1 MEYLALLTCTE
12 CGGIVSNLAACC
24 PHCGCPIEVIVHAS
38 NSGMINDKTVKE
50 KNLGQDKENYSP
62 IENDDVID
70 DELSD
75 DLCAE
80 ALIEKYMENEGNIN
94 VSGLYDIDLDD
105 DPFHDPLFNWDQY
118 ANGGMYP
125 LKSSTID
132 DIDDYDI
139 EDMGLDPNFYAG
151 DGNNF

>member
-1 MEYLALLTCTE
+1 
-12 CGGIVSNLAACC
+12 
-24 PHCGCPIEVIVHAS
+24 
-38 NSGMINDKTVKE
+38 MINDKTVKE
-50 KNLGQDKENYSP
+50 KNLGQDKENCSP

-70 DELSD
+70 DESSD
-75 DLCAE
+75 ELCAE
-80 ALIEKYMENEGNIN
+80 ALIEKYMENEGNVNI
-94 VSGLYDIDLDD
+94 SGLYDIDLDD
-105 DPFHDPLFNWDQY
+105 DPFDDPLFNWDQY